1 MLTFRKAVLADVK
14 LYFDW
19 ANDSIVREQSYNS
32 RTIDFENHKKWF
44 EAKLEDDSCLLF
56 LFQNEGKLNVG
67 QIRIQKENN
76 NQALIGIS
84 IAAEHR
90 GKGLAKEMLILASDY
105 FLENNSG
112 YLINAYIKEQNISS
126 KQAFEKAGFE
136 FKNIIKYENCN
147 SFHFTK
153 KNKNANRYF

>member
-19 ANDSIVREQSYNS
+19 ANDSSVRAQSYSSNA
-32 RTIDFENHKKWF
+32 IDFENHKKWF
-44 EAKLEDDSCLLF
+44 ETKLEDDSCMLL
-56 LFQNEGKLNVG
+56 LFQNEEKSNIG
-67 QIRIQKENN
+67 QIRIQKENVKE
-76 NQALIGIS
+76 ALIGIS

-90 GKGLAKEMLILASDY
+90 GKGLAKKMLLLASDY
-105 FLENNSG
+105 FLENNKG
-112 YLINAYIKEQNISS
+112 YLINAYIKKQNISS

-136 FKNIIKYENCN
+136 FDNIINYENCN

-153 KNKNANRYF
+153 KG

>member
-19 ANDSIVREQSYNS
+19 ANDSSVRAQSYS
-32 RTIDFENHKKWF
+32 SSAIDFENHKKWF
-44 EAKLEDDSCLLF
+44 ETKLEDDSCMLL
-56 LFQNEGKLNVG
+56 LFQNEEKSNIG
-67 QIRIQKENN
+67 QIRIQKENEKE
-76 NQALIGIS
+76 ALIGIS

-90 GKGLAKEMLILASDY
+90 GKGLAKEMLLLASDY
-105 FLENNSG
+105 FLEKNKG

-136 FKNIIKYENCN
+136 FENIINYENCN

-153 KNKNANRYF
+153 KG